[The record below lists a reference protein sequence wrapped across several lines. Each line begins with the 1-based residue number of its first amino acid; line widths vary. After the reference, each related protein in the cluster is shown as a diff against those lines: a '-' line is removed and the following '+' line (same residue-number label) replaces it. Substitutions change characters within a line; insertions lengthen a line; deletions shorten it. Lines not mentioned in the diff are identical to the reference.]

1 MSNEELAMEN
11 EECRTS
17 NVFPSFIINCSLS
30 IINYQF
36 ISYSPYIDN
45 PYPFVLR

>member
-1 MSNEELAMEN
+1 MN
-11 EECRTS
+11 
-17 NVFPSFIINCSLS
+17 NVGQVTFLLSFIINCSLS

-45 PYPFVLR
+45 PYPLVLR

>member
-1 MSNEELAMEN
+1 MKNEGQVTFLL
-11 EECRTS
+11 
-17 NVFPSFIINCSLS
+17 FLIINCSLS